1 MIAALI
7 AKGEFPA
14 DKLEEKA
21 KLHVEFDV
29 GDLQRV
35 IYIDHYGNAWT
46 GIRGEGLPK
55 ASRIVARN
63 GEFQHA
69 ESFGFVG
76 KGEGF
81 WFVNSVGLLEVAI
94 NRGNA
99 AEILGLKI
107 GDMVQVF
114 KPN

>member
-1 MIAALI
+1 
-7 AKGEFPA
+7 
-14 DKLEEKA
+14 
-21 KLHVEFDV
+21 LHVVFDS
-29 GDLQRV
+29 GDLPRV

-46 GIRGEGLPK
+46 GIRGADLPI
-55 ASRIVARN
+55 AARIVARN

-69 ESFGFVG
+69 ETFGAVG

-81 WFVNSVGLLEVAI
+81 WFVNSVGLLEMAI

-99 AEILGLKI
+99 AEKLGLKV